1 MRLLYL
7 TSVWIHVL
15 AATLWIGG
23 LFFIVLVV
31 VPWLRSGGRAGSVD
45 AGAFLRETGERFRA
59 VGWICFGLVLVT
71 GTFNLWVRGV
81 RLEHL
86 VDPGW
91 WTSGFGSAVGLK
103 LLAFVVVIVVSLIH
117 DFRVGPAATA
127 ALREDPRSPE
137 AAALR
142 RQASLLGRL
151 NGVLALV
158 LVALGVVIVR
168 GWPV

>member
-7 TSVWIHVL
+7 VSVWIHVM
-15 AATLWIGG
+15 AATLWVGG

-45 AGAFLRETGERFRA
+45 AGAFLRDTGERFRA
-59 VGWICFGLVLVT
+59 VGWICFALVFVT

-86 VDPGW
+86 VDGSW
-91 WTSGFGSAVGLK
+91 WASGFGSAVGLK
-103 LLAFVVVIVVSLIH
+103 LLAFLLVIVISVIH

-127 ALREDPRSPE
+127 AMRSGPRSSE
-137 AAALR
+137 AESLR
-142 RQASLLGRL
+142 RQASILGRL
-151 NGVLALV
+151 NGGLALI

-168 GWPV
+168 GWPW